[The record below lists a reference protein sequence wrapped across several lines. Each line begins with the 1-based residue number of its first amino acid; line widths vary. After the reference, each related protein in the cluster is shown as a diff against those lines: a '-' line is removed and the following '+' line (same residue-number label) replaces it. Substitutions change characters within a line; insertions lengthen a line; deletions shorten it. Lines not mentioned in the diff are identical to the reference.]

1 MLNFPGSGG
10 ESKCG
15 GGARERVDG
24 ADAPQEV
31 NLLPDSKTRP
41 RKRGDGEVG
50 RGIGDWE
57 GKKEELEGRGEG
69 MVSGKIDL
77 GQVTRGIMEK

>member
-15 GGARERVDG
+15 GGAREGVDG

-31 NLLPDSKTRP
+31 NLLPDPKSRLREAVSKL
-41 RKRGDGEVG
+41 
-50 RGIGDWE
+50 GIAS
-57 GKKEELEGRGEG
+57 LCLII
-69 MVSGKIDL
+69 SGK
-77 GQVTRGIMEK
+77 GNF

>member
-1 MLNFPGSGG
+1 M
-10 ESKCG
+10 
-15 GGARERVDG
+15 DG

-31 NLLPDSKTRP
+31 NLLPDPKTRL
-41 RKRGDGEVG
+41 RKRGDEEVG

-57 GKKEELEGRGEG
+57 GKKEELEERGEG
-69 MVSGKIDL
+69 KARGKIDL